1 MERRLMPSPSGSNS
15 PRGDCRQSS
24 VILMLCNLVYEQ
36 GGTVHCD
43 RSLRQASYP
52 VRRLGGG
59 VIDARSMFIS
69 IYILMHQHLV
79 LSVRP

>member
-1 MERRLMPSPSGSNS
+1 MPSPSGSNS

-43 RSLRQASYP
+43 RSLRQASGP
-52 VRRLGGG
+52 ARRVGGG
-59 VIDARSMFIS
+59 VIEARSMLIS
-69 IYILMHQHLV
+69 IYILMEDYKILT
-79 LSVRP
+79 LLI